1 MVRRGRYSG
10 LDPEAFLGN
19 IRHLLLNDPAIPVNI
34 QVEDINDT
42 RKLVTVTVTRDE
54 IVEKEAS
61 LLGDFAKQARLP
73 GFRPGKAP
81 KDMVKKRY
89 AKEIQQEVRQKI
101 VSEAYKKA
109 IEDSG
114 LNVLTL
120 VELADPEFPE
130 AGDTVLKFSLDIKP
144 EFEVPEYKGLEISV
158 PKTDVTDH
166 ELEHAREHILG
177 QRAEFNVVDQPA
189 KKGDYVKVSYE
200 GKIGDELVADLVP
213 DQPIFGTQKNT
224 WEEAGAEHGPGV
236 KAVVEGVIGMKAG
249 DVKDEDETFPEDY
262 ELEPM
267 RGKTVT
273 YHIEVHEV
281 RERVLPEI
289 NEEFLKTFQVETEEE
304 FNNRIRDDIKSQKEQ
319 SNEQSKREQA
329 AGKLAEKVDFPLPE
343 SLVEEE
349 TQHLLADFMRR
360 GMAQG
365 ATQEQFEERKEEL
378 YAGAREAAQKR
389 VKAQMILTE
398 VAKKE
403 DLKVENEDLNRAIYM
418 EAMSERKK
426 PDELVKELQ
435 KDRQRV
441 IEMQRNIL
449 INKALDFLVK
459 AATVT
464 ETEPEPEEAHS
475 HSH

>member
-1 MVRRGRYSG
+1 M
-10 LDPEAFLGN
+10 
-19 IRHLLLNDPAIPVNI
+19 NI

-42 RKLVTVTVTRDE
+42 RKLVKVTVTRDE
-54 IVEKEAS
+54 IAEKEVS
-61 LLGDFAKQARLP
+61 LLGDFTKQARLP

-89 AKEIQQEVRQKI
+89 GKEIQQEVRQKL
-101 VSEAYKKA
+101 VSEAYSKA
-109 IEDSG
+109 IEDG
-114 LNVLTL
+114 GFTVLNL
-120 VELADPEFPE
+120 VDLADPEFLE
-130 AGDTVLKFSLDIKP
+130 DADTELKFTFDIKP
-144 EFEVPEYKGLEISV
+144 EFELPEYKGLEISV
-158 PKTDVTDH
+158 PKSEVTDH
-166 ELEHAREHILG
+166 ELEHAKEHILN
-177 QRAEFNVVDQPA
+177 QRAEYNVVEKPA

-200 GKIGDELVADLVP
+200 GKIGDQPVAELVP

-236 KAVVEGVIGMKAG
+236 KAVVEGIIGMKAG

-262 ELEPM
+262 ELEPLK
-267 RGKTVT
+267 GKTVT
-273 YHIEVHEV
+273 YHLEVHEV
-281 RERVLPEI
+281 REKILPEI

-319 SNEQSKREQA
+319 SAEQQKRQQA
-329 AGKLAEKVDFPLPE
+329 ADKLSEKVDFPLPE
-343 SLVEEE
+343 SLMESE
-349 TQHLLADFMRR
+349 TQSLLRDFMQRS
-360 GMAQG
+360 MAQG

-378 YAGAREAAQKR
+378 YNGAQEAARAR
-389 VKAQMILTE
+389 VKAQLLLSE

-418 EAMSERKK
+418 EAMSNRMK

-441 IEMQRNIL
+441 VEMQRNIL
-449 INKALDFLVK
+449 INKALDFLVNE
-459 AATVT
+459 ATVT
-464 ETEPEPEEAHS
+464 ETEPEEAHS